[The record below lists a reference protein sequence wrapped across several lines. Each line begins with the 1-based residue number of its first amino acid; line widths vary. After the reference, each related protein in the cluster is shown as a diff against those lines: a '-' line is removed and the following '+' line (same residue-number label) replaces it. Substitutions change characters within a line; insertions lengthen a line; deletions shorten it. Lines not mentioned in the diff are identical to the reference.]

1 MNILQKSRAS
11 SCEPR
16 DSDSA
21 AELPA
26 GDFSRWLR
34 AMRDSLAGGP
44 GMDVAC
50 GDCVGCCTSSYYIKV
65 RAHETVALSRI
76 GASRLEPAPGG
87 RGHMLMGY
95 DERGHCFMF
104 ANGGCSIYQDRP
116 ETCRTYDCRVFS
128 ASGMKAGG
136 DDKSVINERV
146 ARWRFSF
153 PSEQDRA
160 EQRAVNAAANFL
172 RQHPVRFPGGHIPS
186 RASEIAV
193 LAVKTYQVFLDP
205 PATDAEISAALVQ
218 AALDFDRAARDG
230 KG

>member
-1 MNILQKSRAS
+1 
-11 SCEPR
+11 
-16 DSDSA
+16 
-21 AELPA
+21 
-26 GDFSRWLR
+26 
-34 AMRDSLAGGP
+34 
-44 GMDVAC
+44 
-50 GDCVGCCTSSYYIKV
+50 
-65 RAHETVALSRI
+65 
-76 GASRLEPAPGG
+76 
-87 RGHMLMGY
+87 
-95 DERGHCFMF
+95 
-104 ANGGCSIYQDRP
+104 
-116 ETCRTYDCRVFS
+116 
-128 ASGMKAGG
+128 MKAGG
-136 DDKSVINERV
+136 DDKSVINDRV